1 MHALLALADTAGY
14 QSGYGAGRRGVI
26 ADVVRRSARGIRG
39 DLERGDPSM
48 GRGDARSGS
57 DGRGCSGHAVQM
69 THLLGEPLKAV
80 RRPAFCRGIRW
91 QAGFVVSSYYS
102 AGAITQTPPPAGFG

>member
-39 DLERGDPSM
+39 DLECRDPSM

-57 DGRGCSGHAVQM
+57 DGCGRGGHAVQM
-69 THLLGEPLKAV
+69 TYLLGEPPKAV
-80 RRPAFCRGIRW
+80 RCPLSAEAFGGKRVLL
-91 QAGFVVSSYYS
+91 F
-102 AGAITQTPPPAGFG
+102 PPVTRTRLAS